1 MYTVYKHTAPNGK
14 VYIGI
19 TGRKP
24 EQRWRNGE
32 GYKNNPHFYSA
43 IRKYTWKNFDH
54 EIVENGLTKQQAC
67 DLEIELIAKY
77 DATNPRKGYNHSTGG
92 EYGALGTHNSIEAR
106 RKMSEAHK
114 GLMAGAKHWHYGQHW
129 SEEAKRKMREAH
141 KFQRVSEETK
151 RKMSK
156 SRKGKK
162 PSNKTINAAIE
173 AHKKKVLCV
182 ETNKV
187 YDSMEEASKKTKANR
202 SKISDVCRGVRKTA
216 GGYHWKYAD

>member
-1 MYTVYKHTAPNGK
+1 MYTVYKHTTPSGK

-19 TGRKP
+19 TKKKP
-24 EQRWRNGE
+24 EYRWNNGN
-32 GYKNNPHFYSA
+32 GYKGNEHFYRA
-43 IRKYTWKNFDH
+43 ILKYGWENIRH
-54 EIVENGLTKQQAC
+54 EIVATGLTKEQAC
-67 DLEIELIAKY
+67 DLEIELIAEY
-77 DATNPRKGYNHSTGG
+77 HATDPLYGYNNSTGG
-92 EYGALGTHNSIEAR
+92 DCGMLGVHPSAETR
-106 RKMSEAHK
+106 RKISEAHK

-162 PSNKTINAAIE
+162 PSNKTINAATE
-173 AHKKKVLCV
+173 THKKKVLCV

-187 YDSMEEASKKTKANR
+187 YDSMKEASKKTKANSSR
-202 SKISDVCRGVRKTA
+202 ISDVCRGVRKTA